1 MFLLIRPAKIVCIVF
16 NLYSKFVENAQ
27 HDLQRTQNEYD
38 ITNTGM
44 LLHLAAES
52 LKKLSIDEE
61 DTSRNASKQVLTSE
75 DIESSELLQ

>member
-1 MFLLIRPAKIVCIVF
+1 LFRACL
-16 NLYSKFVENAQ
+16 VESPDINAQ

-75 DIESSELLQ
+75 DIESSEFLQ